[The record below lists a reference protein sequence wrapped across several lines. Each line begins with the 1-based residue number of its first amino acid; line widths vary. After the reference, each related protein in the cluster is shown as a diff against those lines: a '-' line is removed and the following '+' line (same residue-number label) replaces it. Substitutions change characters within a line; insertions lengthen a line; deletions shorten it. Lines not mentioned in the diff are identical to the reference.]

1 MVRRREGCCV
11 VVVGVA
17 MTPYPDYPIPA
28 NEEQRLR
35 ALRRFAV
42 LDTPEDPHF
51 ARIVELASAVLGVP
65 IALVSLVDRDRQWF
79 LARHG
84 LQAQQTP
91 RAMAFC
97 AHAIAEQALM
107 EVPDALDD
115 ARFNTNPLVLDEP
128 KIRFYAGVP
137 LRTEDGYN
145 LGTLCAIDRK
155 PRVLDPHQR
164 AMLQLMAD
172 LVMRELEL
180 RQRSM
185 QCPVTGL
192 YNRSVF
198 FRFGEQEF
206 EQARDECT
214 PLALFNFDIDDFRQ
228 INMRWGH
235 QAGDQVL
242 LDLCAVVQKQLGH
255 EDLFGRIGDEE
266 FSVLL
271 VNASMTRAMALAE
284 SIRQAIAAMRGV
296 FDQSDYHPNISGGIT
311 ALADT
316 DQSFADLF
324 YRADQALYLAKG
336 NGRNQVASL
345 LVD

>member
-1 MVRRREGCCV
+1 
-11 VVVGVA
+11 
-17 MTPYPDYPIPA
+17 
-28 NEEQRLR
+28 
-35 ALRRFAV
+35 
-42 LDTPEDPHF
+42 
-51 ARIVELASAVLGVP
+51 
-65 IALVSLVDRDRQWF
+65 
-79 LARHG
+79 
-84 LQAQQTP
+84 
-91 RAMAFC
+91 MAFC
-97 AHAIAEQALM
+97 AHAITEPALM

-137 LRTEDGYN
+137 LRTRDGYN

-164 AMLQLMAD
+164 VMLQLMAE

-206 EQARDECT
+206 EQARDECR
-214 PLALFNFDIDDFRQ
+214 PLAIFNFDIDDFRQ
-228 INMRWGH
+228 INIRWGH
-235 QAGDQVL
+235 QSGDQVL
-242 LDLCAVVQKQLGH
+242 LDVCAVVQQQLGH

-271 VNASMTRAMALAE
+271 VNASVARVNQLAE
-284 SIRQAIAAMRGV
+284 GIRQAIAAMRGV
-296 FDQSDYHPNISGGIT
+296 FDHSDYQPRISGGIT
-311 ALADT
+311 ALADS

>member
-1 MVRRREGCCV
+1 
-11 VVVGVA
+11 

-28 NEEQRLR
+28 DEEQRLR

-42 LDTPEDPHF
+42 LDTPADPHF
-51 ARIVELASAVLGVP
+51 DRIVALASEVLGVP
-65 IALVSLVDRDRQWF
+65 IALVSLVDQERQWF
-79 LARHG
+79 LARYG
-84 LQAQQTP
+84 LEAQETP

-97 AHAIAEQALM
+97 AHAIAQHDLF

-115 ARFNTNPLVLDEP
+115 ERFNTNPLVLYPP
-128 KIRFYAGVP
+128 KVRFYAGVP
-137 LRTEDGYN
+137 LQSDQGYN
-145 LGTLCAIDRK
+145 LGTLCVIDQK

-164 AMLQLMAD
+164 VILQLIAD

-206 EQARDECT
+206 EHARDESL

-228 INMRWGH
+228 INIRWGH

-242 LDLCAVVQKQLGH
+242 LELCALAKQQLS
-255 EDLFGRIGDEE
+255 EDDLFGRIGDEE
-266 FSVLL
+266 FSILL
-271 VNASMTRAMALAE
+271 INASIARVNQVAE
-284 SIRQAIAAMRGV
+284 KVRLAIASMRGV
-296 FDQSDYHPNISGGIT
+296 FDHSDYHPNISGGIT
-311 ALADT
+311 ALADS

-336 NGRNQVASL
+336 NGRNQIASL
-345 LVD
+345 QVE

>member
-1 MVRRREGCCV
+1 
-11 VVVGVA
+11 
-17 MTPYPDYPIPA
+17 MTPYPDYPIPE

-42 LDTPEDPHF
+42 LDAPADPHF
-51 ARIVELASAVLGVP
+51 DRIADLASEVLGMP
-65 IALVSLVDRDRQWF
+65 IALVSLVDQDRQWF

-84 LQAQQTP
+84 LEVQETP
-91 RAMAFC
+91 RTMAFC
-97 AHAIAEQALM
+97 AHAIAQQELM

-115 ARFNTNPLVLDEP
+115 ARFNTNPLVVDAP
-128 KIRFYAGVP
+128 KVRFYAGVP
-137 LRTEDGYN
+137 LHTEDGYN
-145 LGTLCAIDRK
+145 LGTLCVIDRK

-164 AMLQLMAD
+164 VMLQLMAD

-198 FRFGEQEF
+198 FRFGEQEL
-206 EQARDECT
+206 ENARAESL
-214 PLALFNFDIDDFRQ
+214 PVALFNFDIDDFRQ

-242 LDLCAVVQKQLGH
+242 LDLCAVARQRLSH

-266 FSVLL
+266 FAILL
-271 VNASMTRAMALAE
+271 VNASISRAMQLAE
-284 SIRQAIAAMRGV
+284 EIRLAVAAMRGV
-296 FDQSDYHPNISGGIT
+296 FDHSDYHPNISGGIT
-311 ALADT
+311 AMADS

-336 NGRNQVASL
+336 NGRNQIASL
-345 LVD
+345 LVE

>member
-1 MVRRREGCCV
+1 
-11 VVVGVA
+11 

-28 NEEQRLR
+28 DEEERLR
-35 ALRRFAV
+35 VLRRFAV
-42 LDTPEDPHF
+42 LDTAADPHF
-51 ARIVELASAVLGVP
+51 DRIVALASQVLGVP

-84 LQAQQTP
+84 VEAQETP
-91 RAMAFC
+91 RTMAFC
-97 AHAIAEQALM
+97 AHAIAQQELM

-115 ARFNTNPLVLDEP
+115 ERFKTNPLVLHAP
-128 KIRFYAGVP
+128 KVRFYAGVP
-137 LRTEDGYN
+137 LRSEDGYN
-145 LGTLCAIDRK
+145 LGTLCVIDRR

-164 AMLQLMAD
+164 LMLQLMAD

-192 YNRSVF
+192 FNRSVF
-198 FRFGEQEF
+198 FRFGQQEF
-206 EQARDECT
+206 DAARASAS

-242 LDLCAVVQKQLGH
+242 LDICALVRKHLGH

-266 FSVLL
+266 FAVLL
-271 VNASMTRAMALAE
+271 VNESMAAAMELAE
-284 SIRQAIAAMRGV
+284 KVRLAIVGMRGI
-296 FDQSDYHPNISGGIT
+296 FDHSDYHPKISGGVT
-311 ALADT
+311 TLASS
-316 DQSFADLF
+316 DQTFADLF

-336 NGRNQVASL
+336 NGRNQIASL
-345 LVD
+345 LVE

>member
-1 MVRRREGCCV
+1 MAGW
-11 VVVGVA
+11 G
-17 MTPYPDYPIPA
+17 T
-28 NEEQRLR
+28 
-35 ALRRFAV
+35 
-42 LDTPEDPHF
+42 TGGPHF
-51 ARIVELASAVLGVP
+51 GRIVELASTVCGVP
-65 IALVSLVDRDRQWF
+65 VGLVSLVERDRQWF
-79 LARHG
+79 LAGHG
-84 LQAQQTP
+84 LEAQQTP
-91 RAMAFC
+91 RTMAFC
-97 AHAIAEQALM
+97 AHAITEPALM

-137 LRTEDGYN
+137 LRTRDGYN

-164 AMLQLMAD
+164 VMLQLMAE

-192 YNRSVF
+192 YNRSIF

-206 EQARDECT
+206 EQARDECR
-214 PLALFNFDIDDFRQ
+214 PLAIFNFDIDDFRQ
-228 INMRWGH
+228 INIRWGH

-242 LDLCAVVQKQLGH
+242 LDVCSVVQQKLGH

-271 VNASMTRAMALAE
+271 VNASITRANQLAE
-284 SIRQAIAAMRGV
+284 GIRQAIGGMRGI
-296 FDQSDYHPNISGGIT
+296 FDHSDYHPNISGGIT
-311 ALADT
+311 ALADS

>member
-1 MVRRREGCCV
+1 
-11 VVVGVA
+11 
-17 MTPYPDYPIPA
+17 
-28 NEEQRLR
+28 
-35 ALRRFAV
+35 
-42 LDTPEDPHF
+42 
-51 ARIVELASAVLGVP
+51 
-65 IALVSLVDRDRQWF
+65 
-79 LARHG
+79 
-84 LQAQQTP
+84 
-91 RAMAFC
+91 
-97 AHAIAEQALM
+97 M

-115 ARFNTNPLVLDEP
+115 PRFNTNPLVVDEP

-137 LRTEDGYN
+137 LRTGDGYN

-164 AMLQLMAD
+164 VMLQLMAD

-198 FRFGEQEF
+198 FRFGQQEF
-206 EQARDECT
+206 EQARAQGHS
-214 PLALFNFDIDDFRQ
+214 LALFNFDIDNFRQ
-228 INMRWGH
+228 INIRWGH

-242 LDLCAVVQKQLGH
+242 LDVCAVAQQKLGH

-271 VNASMTRAMALAE
+271 VNASISRATQLAE
-284 SIRQAIAAMRGV
+284 EIRQAIAAMPGV
-296 FDQSDYHPNISGGIT
+296 FDQSDYHPNISGGT
-311 ALADT
+311 TQLADR
-316 DQSFADLF
+316 DLSFADLF

-336 NGRNQVASL
+336 NGRDQVASL